1 MWLISFCSGYVQV
14 AGSYEHSYEIL
25 GSIKLEN
32 SGLAELGEYLV

>member
-1 MWLISFCSGYVQV
+1 MADLILLRICSS

-32 SGLAELGEYLV
+32 SRLAELGEYLV